1 MAEKPK
7 PSKAI
12 RPQDTGEYH
21 QRRAQILA
29 EINADKISIDR
40 ECFIKTDDEKAKLK
54 ELKRLYKLNN

>member
-1 MAEKPK
+1 MATQPK
-7 PSKAI
+7 PNKAI
-12 RPQDTGEYH
+12 RVQDTGEYQ

-40 ECFIKTDDEKAKLK
+40 ECFIKTNDEKAKLK